1 MRKMVQMLVA
11 LMMMVL
17 STQVAFAN
25 IDKATVVEGSD
36 LNAVHRMAAAV
47 PLYTQ
52 VKGAPT
58 LNEVSQTLY
67 AASAVARNV
76 VVLSDD
82 MVAQNIMNDT
92 HVNIKTLDRRQS
104 VKVFKDNVA
113 KYADAYVVTTVA
125 NNSRTIFF
133 FDVYK
138 AGTNEL
144 MYTYEIAE
152 NGGDKD
158 DVGTYL
164 TMTQQFYKNFERS
177 AQDQIRQREKAAR
190 DAEKKAAKEAAKTAA
205 K

>member
-76 VVLSDD
+76 VVLSYD

>member
-1 MRKMVQMLVA
+1 MLVA

-76 VVLSDD
+76 VVLSYD

>member
-76 VVLSDD
+76 VVLSYD

-164 TMTQQFYKNFERS
+164 TMTQQFYKNFDRS
-177 AQDQIRQREKAAR
+177 ALYLIREREKAAR
-190 DAEKKAAKEAAKTAA
+190 DAEY
-205 K
+205 

>member
-11 LMMMVL
+11 LMMLVL

-67 AASAVARNV
+67 AASAVAHNV
-76 VVLSDD
+76 VVLSYD

-104 VKVFKDNVA
+104 VKVFKENVA